1 MPFLLPSQRCSIT
14 KRGAVSICSASHK
27 TVLLSFR
34 RYFLVTVHQSWHFKN
49 FFTSSVTHI
58 SACNWSKI
66 YLLILFAFSPVSH
79 EVYVVSCV
87 KTRIA
92 AYVLQLMSFNKYVTR
107 IHFWFWV
114 AILLSTITCSLLAR
128 CCCLI
133 ASGVS
138 LSPFYRL
145 FFRWTWI
152 SR

>member
-27 TVLLSFR
+27 TVLLSFG

-114 AILLSTITCSLLAR
+114 AICVIYDYMFTSCKMLLFNCFWSLA
-128 CCCLI
+128 
-133 ASGVS
+133 VS
-138 LSPFYRL
+138 ILSAIFQVDL
-145 FFRWTWI
+145 D
-152 SR
+152 